1 VTALG
6 TLVVMVVAVVGTAVV
21 GLLVRWVDRKV
32 TAKVQWRVGPPV
44 YQPLADLVKLLGK
57 ETIVPAAGNRWGFL
71 LAPVVGFAAVAVA
84 AALLVAANWNPEA
97 GFLGDLIVLVYVLT
111 IPSLAVII
119 GAASSANPHA
129 GLGASREMKLV
140 LSYELV
146 FVLALLTVIIRA
158 GYTFRVGALVEAQR
172 TGGPMLL
179 HPSALVGFVVA
190 LLAMQA
196 KVGAVPFDIAE
207 AETEIMGGVFVE
219 YSGPP
224 LAVIHLTRAML
235 YAVLPAMLVTVFW
248 GGFIPDFSGGFLW
261 DVVGVLIAVAK
272 LVVVVTLMVL
282 IRNTNPRLR
291 IDQALKFFWF
301 LLAPVAVLGVVLA
314 MVGY

>member
-1 VTALG
+1 MTPIGTAA
-6 TLVVMVVAVVGTAVV
+6 VMVAAVVGTAVV

-44 YQPLADLVKLLGK
+44 YQPFADLVKLLGK
-57 ETIVPAAGNRWGFL
+57 ETLVPAAGNRWGFL
-71 LAPVVGFAAVAVA
+71 LAPVVGFAAVAVS
-84 AALLVAANWNPEA
+84 AALLVAVHVDPQG
-97 GFLGDLIVLVYVLT
+97 GFVGDLVVLVYILA
-111 IPSLAVII
+111 IPSLAVIL
-119 GAASSANPHA
+119 GASSSGNPHA

-158 GYTFRVGALVEAQR
+158 GSTLSLGAVLEQQWDGRA
-172 TGGPMLL
+172 MLL
-179 HPSALVGFVVA
+179 YPSGLIGFVVA
-190 LLAMQA
+190 ILAMQA

-219 YSGPP
+219 YSGHP
-224 LAVIHLTRAML
+224 LALIHLTRAML
-235 YAVLPAMLVTVFW
+235 LAILPATLVTVFW
-248 GGFIPDFSGGFLW
+248 GGFGPGPLGLVLG
-261 DVVGVLIAVAK
+261 VVK
-272 LVVVVTLMVL
+272 LVVIVAIMVV

-301 LLAPVAVLGVVLA
+301 LLAPMAMVAVVLA
-314 MVGY
+314 MAGY